1 MAGNDD
7 FSRALVKALIET
19 FSDHDLP
26 QGGSSERR
34 CGAGKAG
41 TLRIDLQGV
50 TIDRLVVEVPRE

>member
-1 MAGNDD
+1 M
-7 FSRALVKALIET
+7 KALIET

-50 TIDRLVVEVPRE
+50 TIDRLVVEVRRE